1 MIFNKECCTTK
12 AEIDKNIQK
21 TKMFVGKYI
30 IYVKAKG
37 RSGQN
42 SGILTKSQK

>member
-1 MIFNKECCTTK
+1 MSRAFTPKH
-12 AEIDKNIQK
+12 DKNIQK
-21 TKMFVGKYI
+21 TKIFVVKYI

-37 RSGQN
+37 RGVQN

>member
-1 MIFNKECCTTK
+1 MKI
-12 AEIDKNIQK
+12 
-21 TKMFVGKYI
+21 FVGKYI

-37 RSGQN
+37 RGGQN